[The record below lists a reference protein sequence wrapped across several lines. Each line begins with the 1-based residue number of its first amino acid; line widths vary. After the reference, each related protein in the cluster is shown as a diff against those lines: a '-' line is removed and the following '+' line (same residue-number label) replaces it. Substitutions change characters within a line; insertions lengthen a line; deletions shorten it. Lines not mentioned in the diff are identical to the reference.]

1 MFSGT
6 TTEEAHEPL
15 FVTDLHSSAT
25 PGAMSVLRRNC
36 PLSNT
41 QQVGEK
47 ERL

>member
-25 PGAMSVLRRNC
+25 PSAMSV
-36 PLSNT
+36 PV
-41 QQVGEK
+41 Q
-47 ERL
+47 ERALWAIHSK